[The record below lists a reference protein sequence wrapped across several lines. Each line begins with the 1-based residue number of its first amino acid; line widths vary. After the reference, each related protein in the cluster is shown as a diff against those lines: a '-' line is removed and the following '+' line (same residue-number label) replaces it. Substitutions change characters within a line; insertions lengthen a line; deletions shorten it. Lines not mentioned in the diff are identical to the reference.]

1 MNDHFYYNIE
11 DNNGIERFQS
21 FCKLIENELER
32 YRGNGLLRERIICY
46 LGIFYMDVYDYYVK
60 VRKKIPFRTSLRKEQ
75 LIYDFC
81 SLVAENFKNHKNVGF
96 YADKLNIT
104 TTYLSA
110 IMNERCG
117 ISAKEFLSIYIV
129 LEVKSL
135 LRDSRL
141 NIQEIAILTNF
152 PSQSTLNRFF
162 RQRTGMT
169 LSQYRKHIFST

>member
-1 MNDHFYYNIE
+1 MIEIKDIEIVYDDYIILNKTDIDIPEHAITLIRGISGSGKTSLLYRIGLISEDDHFYYNIE

-117 ISAKEFLSIYIV
+117 IYSVRGKVVA
-129 LEVKSL
+129 
-135 LRDSRL
+135 
-141 NIQEIAILTNF
+141 T
-152 PSQSTLNRFF
+152 
-162 RQRTGMT
+162 
-169 LSQYRKHIFST
+169 